1 MEFGCLRDNNIKAAP
16 FKYLCFSQKDKYYRS
31 MQNKEE
37 NKDVLII
44 YLSLY
49 LELKNILYKDVLIIY
64 LSLYLELLLKFIYN
78 SNVSDSLTS
87 LIYKDINLATT
98 TASC

>member
-49 LELKNILYKDVLIIY
+49 LEL
-64 LSLYLELLLKFIYN
+64 LLKFIYN

>member
-1 MEFGCLRDNNIKAAP
+1 
-16 FKYLCFSQKDKYYRS
+16 

-37 NKDVLII
+37 N
-44 YLSLY
+44 
-49 LELKNILYKDVLIIY
+49 KDVLIIY